1 MGVFGVGDGLRVT
14 LYPPAAQGGCC
25 GRSCS
30 GRRCMRMALPAKN
43 PAPPRSPPS
52 HTAVHDEQDGGIRHG
67 PDRSA
72 LKGLDTHRQLIAL
85 ANMAACIISSATS
98 ALITT
103 FCVRVGIVQEK
114 VTLLTTGRGRTSTVR
129 HEKERRWNSSSTGTN
144 AHERHVDTHNPTASP
159 KVKRKEQTPW
169 ACRADRHKAISH
181 TNCVEQN

>member
-52 HTAVHDEQDGGIRHG
+52 QTAVHDEQDGGIRHG

-103 FCVRVGIVQEK
+103 FCAQAGVERSVGW
-114 VTLLTTGRGRTSTVR
+114 GRGGMQCCCLGGGRAINWLKLWR
-129 HEKERRWNSSSTGTN
+129 FCGTPSGLWM
-144 AHERHVDTHNPTASP
+144 ELG
-159 KVKRKEQTPW
+159 
-169 ACRADRHKAISH
+169 
-181 TNCVEQN
+181 